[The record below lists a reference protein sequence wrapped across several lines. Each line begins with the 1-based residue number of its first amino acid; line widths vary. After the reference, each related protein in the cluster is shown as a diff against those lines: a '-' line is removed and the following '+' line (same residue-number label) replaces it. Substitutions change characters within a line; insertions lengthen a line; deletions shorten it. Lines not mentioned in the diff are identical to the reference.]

1 MFVYRFCFVSRRTVA
16 VWKEQEAHFYNKDLD
31 PTGARHPMVKVQ
43 LLNIMEADRGK
54 LLQLMNT
61 TNDYVAE
68 GVQEQSLPMKM
79 MTVRK
84 CLLGLT
90 EKIGR
95 GVPVRR
101 KFQVV
106 EVATQTKLSLKSM
119 TGL

>member
-1 MFVYRFCFVSRRTVA
+1 MFVYRFYFVSRRTVA
-16 VWKEQEAHFYNKDLD
+16 VRKEQEAHFYNKDLD
-31 PTGARHPMVKVQ
+31 PTRARHPMVKVQ
-43 LLNIMEADRGK
+43 LLNIIEADRGK

-90 EKIGR
+90 EKM
-95 GVPVRR
+95 
-101 KFQVV
+101 
-106 EVATQTKLSLKSM
+106 VAEFPSDASFK
-119 TGL
+119 